1 MPRIV
6 RTSTLHVAP
15 QQPDTELPEGD
26 ATDAF
31 DPPADAD
38 ANAPTT
44 ATTAP
49 PATEAAPVRR
59 RGRPPRVVTAAP
71 ALAPAP
77 AQPAPTAPAS
87 MPQLTAD
94 TLQGLGLLYVLA
106 RSMGVTPDQ
115 AADTLRAALRA
126 HDELT
131 GSV

>member
-1 MPRIV
+1 
-6 RTSTLHVAP
+6 
-15 QQPDTELPEGD
+15 
-26 ATDAF
+26 
-31 DPPADAD
+31 
-38 ANAPTT
+38 
-44 ATTAP
+44 
-49 PATEAAPVRR
+49 
-59 RGRPPRVVTAAP
+59 
-71 ALAPAP
+71 
-77 AQPAPTAPAS
+77 